1 MRKGGINLKAWKRPT
16 CKELA
21 ATERI
26 MESER
31 ERIFREVADDILQQA
46 FAAVYWTL
54 LINDDW
60 DATQLQKLTEDL
72 HETQYLMNNPSP
84 LHRRFSPLECME
96 IIKEKC
102 NIDIRAEFK
111 AQVEIKN

>member
-1 MRKGGINLKAWKRPT
+1 MKAWKRPT

-26 MESER
+26 MSNER

-46 FAAVYWTL
+46 FASVYWTL
-54 LINDDW
+54 VTYDDY
-60 DATQLQKLTEDL
+60 DAEKLQELTDHL
-72 HETQYLMNNPSP
+72 HDTQYLMNNPSP
-84 LHRRFSPLECME
+84 LHHKFSPLECMD
-96 IIKEKC
+96 IIKEKF

-111 AQVEIKN
+111 TQVEIKV